1 MNTQQVVLTR
11 CALCSADREP
21 HRRNWTL
28 PHHKHYFW
36 LRPLLLG
43 QKHGEEAAELPGN
56 LWPILR
62 LWAAGCWISVSTQ
75 TFWFSSNKLHLF
87 GCNAKSARCR
97 LGPVAAR
104 VQPAGWTGL
113 SLSLNEEAVL
123 PQKPEPGV
131 VGMSPVDQE
140 ITLKAL
146 QTSLDLSGGRD
157 LDALNECAYCY
168 HVCFLIC
175 CSLWQMHGQHRLTTL

>member
-56 LWPILR
+56 LWPVLR

-113 SLSLNEEAVL
+113 SLSEWRGGPATETRAGCRGDE
-123 PQKPEPGV
+123 PCRSGDHPEGLANV
-131 VGMSPVDQE
+131 TWF
-140 ITLKAL
+140 I
-146 QTSLDLSGGRD
+146 GR
-157 LDALNECAYCY
+157 
-168 HVCFLIC
+168 
-175 CSLWQMHGQHRLTTL
+175 SRPWRS